1 MVTNSGYV
9 PRAKSPT
16 RIPITDSAVWNDA
29 MKSKDET
36 ASSYVMLEDIA
47 KHFGVQ
53 TATVRKRA
61 ADLGVNVAKIRNVD
75 AKNAYCAAV
84 TVADA
89 IRIKE
94 TFRTSKL
101 ITGAHVLSPDEIS
114 KLMEET

>member
-1 MVTNSGYV
+1 M
-9 PRAKSPT
+9 RSPT
-16 RIPITDSAVWNDA
+16 RIPLAVKWGDV
-29 MKSKDET
+29 MKAKDET

-61 ADLGVNVAKIRNVD
+61 ADLGANVAKIRNVD

-89 IRIKE
+89 LRIRE

-101 ITGAHVLSPDEIS
+101 ITGAHVLTPDEI
-114 KLMEET
+114 KNLMEEK

>member
-1 MVTNSGYV
+1 
-9 PRAKSPT
+9 
-16 RIPITDSAVWNDA
+16 
-29 MKSKDET
+29 MKAKDET
-36 ASSYVMLEDIA
+36 ASSYVMLEDVA

-61 ADLGVNVAKIRNVD
+61 ADLGINVAKIRNVD

-89 IRIKE
+89 IRIRE

-101 ITGAHVLSPDEIS
+101 ITGAHVLTPDEIS
-114 KLMEET
+114 KLMEEA